1 MEALVG
7 KRIRPLTALSPDLAE
22 SEPGRSPGSSDG
34 MLAFNQVIDS
44 VRKYR
49 RLVVMMV
56 TVGTL
61 LVTAASLLIPPS
73 YMASAQLAVDIRQPG
88 TVDARG
94 TTGVA
99 PALTASA
106 EEAIIDTHVTVLLS
120 DAYLR
125 SVLPTLSTLGDAGNR
140 DRAEAQTWAQQLRAL
155 VGSAWS
161 AMLFKKPATGE
172 VALAAL
178 KRSLRVG
185 QERRSRIIAV
195 TALDRDPQR
204 AAEIANTVAHSYVD
218 EVTRQKRG
226 DVEQT
231 LRSLSTLS
239 SKIQNDLA
247 KAQEELKASRPDQAA
262 SSRETLESQ
271 VTTLAQQFETLLRRR
286 QELTVQSL
294 IVDPDVSLLAAASPP
309 ERPSSLNPLFVV
321 PPAAIAFALLGCAL
335 AVILNRFDRTLH
347 TETEATEALRIPCV
361 GSIPPIPP
369 ELAKQPQYALG
380 QPASDYAK
388 AVRSILV
395 SVLASGPAAP
405 RAQRTILLSSSAPGE
420 GKTTLAWSLCL
431 WAARLGLRTLLLDAG
446 QLVSRR
452 VDESASLL
460 NSLTLDRPLADVIEP
475 IQDLGIDYLP
485 AGFSDGNRLRVLTS
499 PKISPLLRQMGEAY
513 DLVVIDGPS
522 LQEAPEARLLAG
534 WVDHVLLVIRCG
546 TTYRETAQTA
556 LHQLARTE
564 HLNTAQT
571 ARFSSVLTRAE
582 PPSQYNV
589 LGRRAG
595 LLKQIWS
602 AMSRRRRQLPLG
614 ATEKPAAALE
624 RSARL
629 DLRSRTSKR
638 SSGS

>member
-1 MEALVG
+1 M
-7 KRIRPLTALSPDLAE
+7 
-22 SEPGRSPGSSDG
+22 
-34 MLAFNQVIDS
+34 
-44 VRKYR
+44 
-49 RLVVMMV
+49 
-56 TVGTL
+56 
-61 LVTAASLLIPPS
+61 
-73 YMASAQLAVDIRQPG
+73 
-88 TVDARG
+88 
-94 TTGVA
+94 
-99 PALTASA
+99 
-106 EEAIIDTHVTVLLS
+106 
-120 DAYLR
+120 
-125 SVLPTLSTLGDAGNR
+125 
-140 DRAEAQTWAQQLRAL
+140 
-155 VGSAWS
+155 
-161 AMLFKKPATGE
+161 
-172 VALAAL
+172 
-178 KRSLRVG
+178 
-185 QERRSRIIAV
+185 
-195 TALDRDPQR
+195 
-204 AAEIANTVAHSYVD
+204 
-218 EVTRQKRG
+218 
-226 DVEQT
+226 
-231 LRSLSTLS
+231 
-239 SKIQNDLA
+239 
-247 KAQEELKASRPDQAA
+247 
-262 SSRETLESQ
+262 
-271 VTTLAQQFETLLRRR
+271 
-286 QELTVQSL
+286 QSL

-321 PPAAIAFALLGCAL
+321 PPAAIVFALLGCAL

-395 SVLASGPAAP
+395 SVLASGPA
-405 RAQRTILLSSSAPGE
+405 SSARTANHPFE
-420 GKTTLAWSLCL
+420 LQCSRRREDNTSVESCL

-485 AGFSDGNRLRVLTS
+485 AGFSDGNRLRVLAS

-602 AMSRRRRQLPLG
+602 AMSRRRRQLPPG
-614 ATEKPAAALE
+614 ATDKTRSGIGALGT
-624 RSARL
+624 AWI
-629 DLRSRTSKR
+629 
-638 SSGS
+638 